1 MPIYEYQCKSCGRQI
16 EVLQSSSEAEKQK
29 CPGCGKAMER
39 IMSASGVQM
48 GKSSP
53 PPPACGG
60 GSCASGTC
68 PYN

>member
-1 MPIYEYQCKSCGRQI
+1 
-16 EVLQSSSEAEKQK
+16 LQNSSESARQK
-29 CPGCGKAMER
+29 CPGCGKGMER

-48 GKSSP
+48 GSGSE

-60 GSCASGTC
+60 GACQTGTC